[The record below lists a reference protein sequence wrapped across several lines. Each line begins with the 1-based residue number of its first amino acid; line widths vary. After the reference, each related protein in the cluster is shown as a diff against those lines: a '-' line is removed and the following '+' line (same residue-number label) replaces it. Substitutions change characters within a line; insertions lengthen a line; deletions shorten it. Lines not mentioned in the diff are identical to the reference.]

1 MGELQWAL
9 LIVCAV
15 LVVALYVFS
24 RRSKRTDRESGDFE
38 APGDPAS
45 QMDLLTRPDPAFDEF
60 GVGRARARNSPLASD
75 PGASRPMTAAPPAQ
89 PSVAALLKP
98 PSVGPGAGATGFAAP
113 NEPRSPPSLVSG
125 RAAASA
131 TVASPPA
138 TTTARRA
145 AASPSSPTKL
155 VALLVA
161 PVEEID
167 IGGVQLHDA
176 LRAQGL
182 KFGAGELYHR
192 LIGGQVV
199 YSVASLIRPGKLV
212 PSQAETFSTKG
223 LTVILNLPGPVSA
236 AIAFDDM
243 VATTRALATALKSEI
258 FDTRRERLSDEL
270 ATTLRNE
277 VREWAL
283 ASSAAAAE
291 SRD

>member
-15 LVVALYVFS
+15 LVIALYVFS
-24 RRSKRTDRESGDFE
+24 RRSKRSDREGGDFD

-60 GVGRARARNSPLASD
+60 GVGRARPRGGSAGGD
-75 PGASRPMTAAPPAQ
+75 PGASRPMTAPAQ

-98 PSVGPGAGATGFAAP
+98 PNVGPGSGAPGSTGAPRSAPMLNPVNGAAP
-113 NEPRSPPSLVSG
+113 
-125 RAAASA
+125 ASA
-131 TVASPPA
+131 VPVPTATPA
-138 TTTARRA
+138 PA
-145 AASPSSPTKL
+145 AKRPVTSSSSPTKL

-161 PVEEID
+161 PVEETD
-167 IGGVQLHDA
+167 IVGVQLHQA
-176 LRAQGL
+176 LNAQGL

-212 PSQAETFSTKG
+212 PKDAETFSTKG

-236 AIAFDDM
+236 AVAFDDM
-243 VATTRALATALKSEI
+243 VATTRALAVALKAEI
-258 FDTRRERLSDEL
+258 FDAQRERLTDERVS
-270 ATTLRNE
+270 ALRTE

-283 ASSAAAAE
+283 ANSAAAVE